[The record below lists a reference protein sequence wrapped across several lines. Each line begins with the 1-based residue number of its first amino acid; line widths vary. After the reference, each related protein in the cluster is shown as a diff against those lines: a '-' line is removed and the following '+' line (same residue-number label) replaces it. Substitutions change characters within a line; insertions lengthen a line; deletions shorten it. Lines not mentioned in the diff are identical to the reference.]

1 MRRRKIMSRKG
12 LIILYF
18 LLVAFWLSGCA
29 TTQTASKPYK
39 LTERGTIIWSEEFEF
54 KTPPLG
60 WKVVQ
65 VESGGE
71 FGFGFLRRDPG
82 LFPSQSMFVY
92 DEEPFGCSTNF
103 EERQKEFFKRF
114 LWTTA
119 LNINMEILEKQR
131 VQVLGGE
138 GLAVVAEGKDPIK
151 KEKAKSKLVFGKRG
165 DRVVAFYLTQWR
177 SINGT
182 YDPSAF
188 DVFDKFW
195 GSFKYLKKS
204 FYETL

>member
-1 MRRRKIMSRKG
+1 MRRRETMSRKG
-12 LIILYF
+12 LTFQCF
-18 LLVAFWLSGCA
+18 LLITLLLSGCA
-29 TTQTASKPYK
+29 TTQPANKPYK
-39 LTERGTIIWSEEFEF
+39 LTERGTIIWGEEFEF
-54 KTPPLG
+54 KTPPIE

-82 LFPSQSMFVY
+82 PFPSQSMFVY
-92 DEEPFGCSTNF
+92 DEEPFGCSTQF
-103 EERQKEFFKRF
+103 ENREEEFFKRY
-114 LWTTA
+114 LWSSA
-119 LNINMEILEKQR
+119 ISLDMKILETQK
-131 VQVLGGE
+131 VQLLGGE
-138 GLAVVAEGKDPIK
+138 GQAVVAEGKDPIK
-151 KEKAKSKLVFGKRG
+151 KEKVQSKVVFGKRG

-177 SINGT
+177 PIDGT

-188 DVFDKFW
+188 EVFDQFW

>member
-1 MRRRKIMSRKG
+1 MRRRETMSRKG
-12 LIILYF
+12 LTIQCFLLIIL
-18 LLVAFWLSGCA
+18 LLSGCA
-29 TTQTASKPYK
+29 TTQTANKPYK
-39 LTERGTIIWSEEFEF
+39 LTEQGTIIWGEEFEF
-54 KTPPLG
+54 KTPPIE

-92 DEEPFGCSTNF
+92 DEEPFGCSTNLGDR
-103 EERQKEFFKRF
+103 EEEFFKRY

-119 LNINMEILEKQR
+119 LNINMEILERKK

-177 SINGT
+177 SIDGT
-182 YDPSAF
+182 YDASAF
-188 DVFDKFW
+188 DVFDQFW